1 MSFIV
6 NRPAKEPGFGLV
18 REEAEGRQVRY
29 RISSYATDK
38 PESERY

>member
-6 NRPAKEPGFGLV
+6 NRPKIEPGFGLV
-18 REEAEGRQVRY
+18 RQEGAGRQVHY
-29 RISSYATDK
+29 TIHSYATDK